1 MQDKQN
7 IGISNIQES
16 CTTKLVITTFLLF
29 SHFHG
34 FCLELCS
41 KSHCVSCPIS
51 IFAEDK
57 VKTVWKFCHTQVG
70 SVLYVQLLLT
80 YSPNLSGKQNQT
92 KSERLSCV
100 FLIRLLSSNEILTGL
115 FFFFFA
121 GKIQAL
127 KIHLIIM
134 PKFLYFKY
142 HCKSRN

>member
-92 KSERLSCV
+92 PIGESPFCAGVGVSQHLCYSQI
-100 FLIRLLSSNEILTGL
+100 LQLLVRCLNTV
-115 FFFFFA
+115 
-121 GKIQAL
+121 
-127 KIHLIIM
+127 
-134 PKFLYFKY
+134 
-142 HCKSRN
+142 